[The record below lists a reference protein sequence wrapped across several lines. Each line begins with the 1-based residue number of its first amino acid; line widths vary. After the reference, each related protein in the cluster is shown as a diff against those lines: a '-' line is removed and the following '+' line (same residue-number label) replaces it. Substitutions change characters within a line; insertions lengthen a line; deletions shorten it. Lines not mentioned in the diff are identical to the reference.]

1 MVMSRSQL
9 DESSKKSRVASRLGW
24 HRCGAVCCQHCK
36 NVKCSPSRSS
46 WPKRSSQELRFWCLQ
61 TNRWSWFIFF
71 IRLLLAGILLILV
84 STTSRVFWMEMI
96 FDLRIF
102 WVPPPQP
109 RWRKAWRCT
118 QSRWRR
124 FCRRDQIVNRTVSGR
139 YKLAAPQAERGCAMG
154 WSGSWAIWENKNGQF
169 GILFDL

>member
-84 STTSRVFWMEMI
+84 STTSWVFWMEMI
-96 FDLRIF
+96 FDRRIF

-124 FCRRDQIVNRTVSGR
+124 FCRRGKSNCQQDREWQIQACSATSGEGVRDGMEWVVSNLR
-139 YKLAAPQAERGCAMG
+139 K
-154 WSGSWAIWENKNGQF
+154 
-169 GILFDL
+169 